1 MTRQGG
7 VCATPQGRSSSSGM
21 IVSEGLHESSYQT
34 KFFGVGKPPFNFFFF
49 LAMSLHRAPGAVFE
63 E

>member
-1 MTRQGG
+1 
-7 VCATPQGRSSSSGM
+7 M

-49 LAMSLHRAPGAVFE
+49 LAMSLHRVLSSKNEFRT
-63 E
+63 